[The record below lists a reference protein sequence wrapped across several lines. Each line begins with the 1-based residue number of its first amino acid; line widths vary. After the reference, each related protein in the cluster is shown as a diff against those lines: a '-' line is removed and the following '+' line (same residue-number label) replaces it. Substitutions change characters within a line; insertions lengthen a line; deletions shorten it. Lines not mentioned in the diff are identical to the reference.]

1 MNVLV
6 VDDEK
11 RARETLIQLCKLC
24 CPEILSF
31 AEADSV
37 STAVSAIK
45 AEKPDLVFLDISL
58 GDGNGFDILKQ
69 LEDKDLNIIFV
80 TAHNEYGLKALKAS
94 AIDYLLKP
102 LKTTELIAAVKKAR
116 EKISQQDI
124 NERVELLVL
133 NMESEK
139 DEIKRIIVKTVDS
152 IHVIN
157 VEDIIFCES
166 DKGYTT
172 FHLLNQTKI
181 LSSKIVCPKLYV
193 FE

>member
-102 LKTTELIAAVKKAR
+102 LKTTELR
-116 EKISQQDI
+116 
-124 NERVELLVL
+124 
-133 NMESEK
+133 
-139 DEIKRIIVKTVDS
+139 
-152 IHVIN
+152 
-157 VEDIIFCES
+157 
-166 DKGYTT
+166 
-172 FHLLNQTKI
+172 
-181 LSSKIVCPKLYV
+181 SKS
-193 FE
+193 